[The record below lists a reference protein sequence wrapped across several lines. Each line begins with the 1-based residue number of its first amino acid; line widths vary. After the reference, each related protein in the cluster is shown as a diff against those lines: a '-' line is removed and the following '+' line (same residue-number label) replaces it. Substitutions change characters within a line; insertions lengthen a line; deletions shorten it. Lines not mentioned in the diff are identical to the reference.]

1 MEGEGSFPG
10 QFFTTFRY
18 HCIPRHRICNG
29 PIQFT
34 GTEKGHR
41 PSLCRSAIQPTGGDS
56 HGHISERN
64 LKESHR
70 KITKNKS
77 RTFTRLPLLRTG
89 TIWKDHRLPGY
100 DSRIPERIRFY
111 FTSGNIKAKNTWDE
125 TYRSYLVPQ
134 YIARSLNLT
143 NNGSDTLSPM
153 FLTYEDIR
161 FDVGTRK
168 IFTLLRAIQL
178 FGPLFDG
185 IDSYDIR
192 AIDTEDPDYT
202 FTFQTRR
209 SAYPERTRISCK
221 GTLII
226 DRENYYVK
234 NMTFD
239 YIDYQL
245 LRQTLLTNRRKTSS
259 PFSNPMPNSP
269 SFMIVADKTISLPA
283 INKPPGNT
291 TWEKILS
298 WSNNLPGT
306 NPVSIAWSKR
316 KLSTCSARIR

>member
-1 MEGEGSFPG
+1 MKL
-10 QFFTTFRY
+10 T
-18 HCIPRHRICNG
+18 
-29 PIQFT
+29 
-34 GTEKGHR
+34 
-41 PSLCRSAIQPTGGDS
+41 RSD
-56 HGHISERN
+56 
-64 LKESHR
+64 
-70 KITKNKS
+70 
-77 RTFTRLPLLRTG
+77 
-89 TIWKDHRLPGY
+89 
-100 DSRIPERIRFY
+100 
-111 FTSGNIKAKNTWDE
+111 
-125 TYRSYLVPQ
+125 LVPQ

-153 FLTYEDIR
+153 FLTAYEDIR

-168 IFTLLRAIQL
+168 IFTLLRADPTL
-178 FGPLFDG
+178 GPLFDG

-245 LRQTLLTNRRKTSS
+245 LRQFFDQPTGENAVHLFSTHAQLTFVYDSCGQNY
-259 PFSNPMPNSP
+259 
-269 SFMIVADKTISLPA
+269 ISLLPSTNHLEIQPGKRFYPDRTTFPA
-283 INKPPGNT
+283 PTRYQSPDRKGSFPPVRP
-291 TWEKILS
+291 E
-298 WSNNLPGT
+298 
-306 NPVSIAWSKR
+306 
-316 KLSTCSARIR
+316 